1 MDCRAEQSILR
12 VRMLGL
18 AEGEQVRGLNEYRMP
33 SPSGIDWCIQATY
46 LKMGQNSGRQERS
59 KKPELALSKSME
71 AEAEVQSNKDEA
83 KDLKAKEQRL
93 TSVFGVADL
102 KNGAIG
108 LYNLGQSCCLNSL
121 LQVFLMNIHF
131 TGILRSAHYC
141 AEKKEDMLQTCR
153 EEKCQEWVKLNKV
166 DKITVPPCAVQ
177 RRSNVPYQMLLL
189 LEKMQCGKRKAVRPI
204 ELACC
209 LSAHRVQLFVQ
220 HDAAQL
226 FLHLWNL
233 IKKQMKKL
241 ELVEELTDLY
251 TICIQ
256 EHLACQNCSFEIK
269 NDSSMLTLPL
279 PVLDSNSHRLKTLSM
294 KLVHLPQTLTIH
306 LKRFCFEKS
315 SYMHK
320 LSHYLPFPEDL
331 DFNGVLTENQCQ
343 ADENE
348 KDQLVV
354 DITVPIFK
362 ASQSVNGIALMIL
375 RFARYHGMMLNAPM
389 GIPTSTGKVFC
400 LKTCVMFQRSVW
412 YDWGALIAIPSQ
424 YDQSVLWQTA
434 LGLHLVMCSCQS
446 LQETARVAVNIAIN
460 VGYRH
465 FDCACMYQNESE
477 SRDVLQEKIEE
488 RVVRQ
493 EDLFIVS
500 KAGEKPFPADGNGT
514 IIPSNRDFLDMW
526 EAMEELVDVEIVKAI
541 DISNFNC
548 RLPPEKTRLKTQ
560 TCK

>member
-1 MDCRAEQSILR
+1 
-12 VRMLGL
+12 
-18 AEGEQVRGLNEYRMP
+18 
-33 SPSGIDWCIQATY
+33 
-46 LKMGQNSGRQERS
+46 MGQNSGRQERS
-59 KKPELALSKSME
+59 KKPELALSESME

-102 KNGAIG
+102 KNEAIG

-131 TGILRSAHYC
+131 TGILR
-141 AEKKEDMLQTCR
+141 R
-153 EEKCQEWVKLNKV
+153 
-166 DKITVPPCAVQ
+166 ITVPPCAVQ

-241 ELVEELTDLY
+241 ELVEELSDLY

-256 EHLACQNCSFEIK
+256 EHLTCQNCSFEIK
-269 NDSSMLTLPL
+269 NNSSMLTLPL
-279 PVLDSNSHRLKTLSM
+279 PVLDSNSHRLKTLEDCVQYFFHPEELTGQNMCFCQQCGRKTPFLQSM

-320 LSHYLPFPEDL
+320 LSHYLPFPQDL
-331 DFNGVLTENQCQ
+331 DFNSVLTENQCQ

-348 KDQLVV
+348 KATWQYGLFAVV
-354 DITVPIFK
+354 
-362 ASQSVNGIALMIL
+362 AHSGS
-375 RFARYHGMMLNAPM
+375 
-389 GIPTSTGKVFC
+389 TSCGHYC
-400 LKTCVMFQRSVW
+400 A
-412 YDWGALIAIPSQ
+412 YI
-424 YDQSVLWQTA
+424 
-434 LGLHLVMCSCQS
+434 QS
-446 LQETARVAVNIAIN
+446 LTECKWYCFNDSEVCQVSWDDVKCTYGHSNLHWGETAYLLIYMRK
-460 VGYRH
+460 H
-465 FDCACMYQNESE
+465 PQ
-477 SRDVLQEKIEE
+477 
-488 RVVRQ
+488 
-493 EDLFIVS
+493 
-500 KAGEKPFPADGNGT
+500 
-514 IIPSNRDFLDMW
+514 
-526 EAMEELVDVEIVKAI
+526 
-541 DISNFNC
+541 
-548 RLPPEKTRLKTQ
+548 
-560 TCK
+560 